1 MLVCDIHLDFKG
13 YYRDVVL
20 SGPDMYYRG
29 QTCTIGAT
37 QIIAHFMKKDTKYNS
52 RRPYCIENAGS
63 HPNSEAKRCK
73 ARSVLGWG
81 TAREHHGVDGFF
93 GIAKI
98 LDPDSIKLTYY
109 RD

>member
-1 MLVCDIHLDFKG
+1 
-13 YYRDVVL
+13 
-20 SGPDMYYRG
+20 
-29 QTCTIGAT
+29 
-37 QIIAHFMKKDTKYNS
+37 MKKDTKYNS

-98 LDPDSIKLTYY
+98 LDPDSIKLTILSGLVISYILSGLVISY
-109 RD
+109 RILIGTVIGSGQC